1 MLCEE
6 NSVCYENIMKRIN
19 VLHDQ
24 NTESL
29 NITACGTY
37 SSTGLKKIKR

>member
-1 MLCEE
+1 ML
-6 NSVCYENIMKRIN
+6 
-19 VLHDQ
+19 HGQ

-37 SSTGLKKIKR
+37 SSTGLYIYIYRFRFHPFTDHEGP